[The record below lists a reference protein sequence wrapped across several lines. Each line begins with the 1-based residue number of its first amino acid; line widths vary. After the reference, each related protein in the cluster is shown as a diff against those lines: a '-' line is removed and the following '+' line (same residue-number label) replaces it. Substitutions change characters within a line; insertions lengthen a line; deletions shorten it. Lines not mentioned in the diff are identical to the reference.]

1 MSKNGTYLKKC
12 IVCDMTRVVYLSSTW
27 IGGTVTSRLVGIT
40 FSDTPQY
47 IKKTKLILPGAC
59 ASRLLFVSLYNIL
72 YRKPQQE
79 AERES
84 IETES
89 VNCDN

>member
-12 IVCDMTRVVYLSSTW
+12 IVCDTTCVVYLSSAW

-47 IKKTKLILPGAC
+47 RLNWYSLVCVKTIICK
-59 ASRLLFVSLYNIL
+59 
-72 YRKPQQE
+72 
-79 AERES
+79 
-84 IETES
+84 S
-89 VNCDN
+89 VQYMATI